1 MVNVPAL
8 CRAKKLELEARQNFN
23 TFQLLF
29 IPGSLKL
36 LQALEL
42 GGQFDSELEINT

>member
-8 CRAKKLELEARQNFN
+8 CRAKKLELEARQDFN

-29 IPGSLKL
+29 IPLSFNV

-42 GGQFDSELEINT
+42 GGRFDSELGINT